1 MAGDGSAERHS
12 NIADFLLT
20 IDGVDFTDKA
30 RPRLVSL
37 TLTEKRG
44 DEADDLDLVLSD
56 SDGKLALP
64 KKGGMI
70 RLQLG
75 WKQGTDIIVGLVDKG
90 TFKVDESSWNQGP
103 PAQITVRARS
113 ADLTA
118 GFRARK
124 EKSYVGTTL
133 GDIAKKVAAANG
145 LQARVAPDLA
155 SIAVP
160 ALEQHQRSDMAL
172 LRQLGRENDA
182 VATVKDGKLILSP
195 IGKGSTSTGKEL
207 PAVKIEATMGSG
219 GTYTEIDR
227 SAEAGVEARYHDV
240 DKAKRETISVP
251 GMGKGGSGG
260 KARML
265 RRVYANKEDAKRA
278 AKAEASRAGRA
289 SANFDFSFALGRP
302 DLYPER
308 PATLSGFKTSIDALS
323 WVISELRHSLESNG
337 GLKTTVKLETK
348 T

>member
-1 MAGDGSAERHS
+1 MADTSSAERHS
-12 NIADFLLT
+12 NIADFQLT

-44 DEADDLDLVLSD
+44 EEADDLELVLSD
-56 SDGKLALP
+56 GDGKLAMP
-64 KKGGMI
+64 KKGGTI
-70 RLQLG
+70 KLQLG
-75 WKQGTDIIVGLVDKG
+75 WKQGSDVTPGLVDKG
-90 TFKVDESSWNQGP
+90 TFKVDETGWNQGP

-113 ADLTA
+113 ADLTS

-124 EKSYVGTTL
+124 EKSFVGTTL

-145 LQARVAPDLA
+145 LQARVAPELA

-160 ALEQHQRSDMAL
+160 ALEQHQQSDMAL
-172 LRQLGRENDA
+172 LRKLGRENDA
-182 VATVKDGKLILSP
+182 VATVKGGKLILSP
-195 IGKGSTSTGKEL
+195 IGKGSTSTGKAL
-207 PAVKIEATMGSG
+207 PSVEIKASMGSG
-219 GTYTEIDR
+219 GAYSEVDR

-240 DKAKRETISVP
+240 DKGKRETVSVS
-251 GMGKGGSGG
+251 GSGKGGSGG
-260 KARML
+260 KPRML

-289 SANFDFSFALGRP
+289 SANFDFNLALGRP

-308 PATLSGFKTSIDALS
+308 PATLSGFKAPIDALA
-323 WVISELRHSLESNG
+323 WVISELRHSLDSN
-337 GLKTTVKLETK
+337 GLKTTVKFETK
-348 T
+348 A